1 MAVTNLIA
9 QEAVLTELSYW
20 LGRAMQY
27 APTHPSCAQ
36 LGSKVHATVSRALQS
51 ETPLQYGVS
60 KENVLVG
67 GEVPA
72 AHPVVRM
79 RLAPHLYERGVLL
92 LRISQ
97 GVTLDELT
105 ALIEIL
111 TLPVNTIF
119 DRGGIVRLVV
129 GRGIAHIAVEE
140 IAHDITAE
148 ERELQRRKK
157 QLKQFF
163 AEALA
168 NLLAQRDVEGIA
180 ALIGEHLG
188 DLLEHPEI
196 AVTLLE
202 DDPIAVAE
210 AVAGLCLMVQQEAER
225 TGAELLPKL
234 HRILTALSPSARER
248 VLLGL
253 PALVGEFR
261 NALAWA
267 LDALPE
273 EELARF
279 VFASLRRHAHDI
291 EVVMYALGLASPH
304 DGRRL
309 SALRRLALYLYD
321 LPVDDGA
328 GIELLTVLAMPPAD
342 ADSYWKE
349 RNILAEHAVRA
360 LAARRSFD
368 PSFSP
373 SPSPMQSQPPTAMS
387 GTAPVPSFDATRVIT
402 EVVKMSS
409 RTQRFDR
416 LCAKLPTAATD
427 LANVG
432 SVDAVIGLV
441 RALRSVN
448 RPEWKDL
455 AARTLA
461 QIAAPELV
469 ARLLAKLDEA
479 GAAVE
484 GGALEDVVLAVNLL
498 AALAPETV
506 LDQLDVSQSRKM
518 RRILLEALGQIGPA
532 LLPAVRGKLRSQQ
545 WFVVRNAVA
554 LIPKLNG
561 SVHDLVPVLRHPNEK
576 VRAEVARSLH
586 AMPADDATMEIA
598 ASYLEDPSAEVR
610 QQARFLLRGD
620 MLTPRSI
627 ALLEHYAGDERKPE
641 ETRRYIVEVI
651 GSSRLDD
658 AAGALFRL
666 LQPRGLI
673 EMSTV
678 RDAAAV
684 ALRRCPAPSA
694 AYWFNE
700 GLRSSAWRV
709 RKACERAA
717 ALGG

>member
-1 MAVTNLIA
+1 VAAVTNLIA

-36 LGSKVHATVSRALQS
+36 LGTKVHATVARALQS
-51 ETPLQYGVS
+51 ETTLQYGVS

-72 AHPVVRM
+72 AHPAVRL

-92 LRISQ
+92 FRVSQ
-97 GVTLDELT
+97 GVTIDELT
-105 ALIEIL
+105 AFIEIL

-119 DRGGIVRLVV
+119 DRGGILRLVV
-129 GRGIAHIAVEE
+129 GRGIVHIAVEE

-148 ERELQRRKK
+148 ERELQRRRKELKK
-157 QLKQFF
+157 FF

-168 NLLAQRDVEGIA
+168 NLLARRDVEGIA

-202 DDPIAVAE
+202 DDPIGVGE

-225 TGAELLPKL
+225 TGIELLPKL
-234 HRILTALSPSARER
+234 HRILAALSPSGRER

-253 PALVGEFR
+253 PSLVGEFR
-261 NALAWA
+261 TALAWA

-279 VFASLRRHAHDI
+279 VFPSLRRHAHDL
-291 EVVMYALGLASPH
+291 ENVMYALALASPH
-304 DGRRL
+304 DGRRR

-328 GIELLTVLAMPPAD
+328 ATELLAVLAMPLDD
-342 ADSYWKE
+342 ADSYWRE
-349 RNILAEHAVRA
+349 RDILAEHAVRA
-360 LAARRSFD
+360 LASRRSFD
-368 PSFSP
+368 PSSSP
-373 SPSPMQSQPPTAMS
+373 PPQTTSVAPAAAPSVPT
-387 GTAPVPSFDATRVIT
+387 FDATRVIT
-402 EVVKMSS
+402 EVVKMSA

-416 LCAKLPTAATD
+416 LCAKLPVAAND

-441 RALRSVN
+441 RALRSVQ

-469 ARLLAKLDEA
+469 ARLLAKLDET
-479 GAAVE
+479 GAALE
-484 GGALEDVVLAVNLL
+484 GAALEDILLAVNLL
-498 AALAPETV
+498 TALAPEAV

-518 RRILLEALGQIGPA
+518 RRILLEALGQAGPV
-532 LLPAVRGKLRSQQ
+532 LLQSLRGKLRSPQ
-545 WFVVRNAVA
+545 WFVVRNAIM
-554 LIPKLNG
+554 LLPKCG
-561 SVHDLVPVLRHPNEK
+561 GTVHDLGAVLRHPNEK
-576 VRAEVARSLH
+576 VRAEIARSLR
-586 AMPADDATMEIA
+586 AMPADDMTMELA
-598 ASYLEDPSAEVR
+598 ASFLEDPSQEVR

-673 EMSTV
+673 EMSSV

-684 ALRRCPAPSA
+684 ALRRCPAAAA

-700 GLRSSAWRV
+700 GLRSPAWRV

-717 ALGG
+717 GIGG

>member
-9 QEAVLTELSYW
+9 QEAVLSELAYW

-36 LGSKVHATVSRALQS
+36 LGSKVHATVSRALQA
-51 ETPLQYGVS
+51 ETTLQYGVS
-60 KENVLVG
+60 KDNVLVG

-72 AHPVVRM
+72 THPAVRI

-92 LRISQ
+92 FRLSQ
-97 GVTLDELT
+97 GVTIDELT
-105 ALIEIL
+105 AFIEIL

-129 GRGIAHIAVEE
+129 GRGIVHVAVEE

-157 QLKQFF
+157 ELKKFF

-168 NLLAQRDVEGIA
+168 NLLARRDIEGIA

-188 DLLEHPEI
+188 DLLEHPEL

-202 DDPIAVAE
+202 DDPVGVAE

-234 HRILTALSPSARER
+234 HRILAALSPSGRER

-253 PALVGEFR
+253 PPLVGEFR
-261 NALAWA
+261 SALAWA
-267 LDALPE
+267 LDTLPE

-279 VFASLRRHAHDI
+279 VFPSLRRHAHDL

-309 SALRRLALYLYD
+309 SSLRRLALYLYD

-328 GIELLTVLAMPPAD
+328 GTELLAVLALPPGD
-342 ADSYWKE
+342 ADSYWRE
-349 RNILAEHAVRA
+349 RDILAEHAVRA
-360 LAARRSFD
+360 LASRRSFD
-368 PSFSP
+368 PS
-373 SPSPMQSQPPTAMS
+373 QVLTHPPP
-387 GTAPVPSFDATRVIT
+387 APVPSTAPAAAFDATRVIT
-402 EVVKMSS
+402 EVVKMSA

-416 LCAKLPTAATD
+416 LCAKLPAAATD

-441 RALRSVN
+441 RALRSVT

-455 AARTLA
+455 AAKTLA
-461 QIAAPELV
+461 TIAAPELV
-469 ARLLAKLDEA
+469 TRLLSKLDETGTA
-479 GAAVE
+479 LEGAA
-484 GGALEDVVLAVNLL
+484 LDDILLAVHLL
-498 AALAPETV
+498 TALAPETV
-506 LDQLDVSQSRKM
+506 LDQLDISQSRKM
-518 RRILLEALGQIGPA
+518 RRILLEALSQAGPTILQA
-532 LLPAVRGKLRSQQ
+532 LRGKIRSPQ
-545 WFVVRNAVA
+545 WFVVRNAVT
-554 LIPKLNG
+554 LLPKAG
-561 SVHDLVPVLRHPNEK
+561 GTVHDLMPILRHPNEK
-576 VRAEVARSLH
+576 VRTEIARSLR
-586 AMPADDATMEIA
+586 AMPADDLTMEIA
-598 ASYLEDPSAEVR
+598 AGFLEDPSQEVR

-627 ALLEHYAGDERKPE
+627 ALLEHYAGDERRPE

-658 AAGALFRL
+658 AAGSLFRL
-666 LQPRGLI
+666 LQPHGLI
-673 EMSTV
+673 EMSSV
-678 RDAAAV
+678 RDAAAF

-700 GLRSSAWRV
+700 GLRSQVWRV

-717 ALGG
+717 GIGG